1 MAAISPT
8 NADAR
13 LRISRRC
20 VRLCKLQFERDAL
33 FLSSRSR
40 SEDVTGSLER
50 RFCALIAR
58 RPWTNL
64 TPKPRPRQWEN
75 PLHAYVRFGS
85 KLARVGRGYTS
96 ISVRCPSNSDRL
108 GAWQRTD
115 ARCQSGLL
123 QCNSLRDP
131 DGPVSRDLLW
141 RGGTGPILNPL
152 WPLLNLLVA
161 RFRIE
166 EHRRKG
172 SALCLAIR
180 KNVVSTRC
188 VVRSCQKGGQ
198 PRAGT
203 NVPKSCPAMAQAGH
217 RARAR
222 ARVAG

>member
-1 MAAISPT
+1 VNGGNVSFGRATALSEASSAFSSIDTTSCVSIRYRMAAISPT

-96 ISVRCPSNSDRL
+96 ISARCPSNSDRL

-123 QCNSLRDP
+123 QCNSSRDP

-141 RGGTGPILNPL
+141 RGGTGL
-152 WPLLNLLVA
+152 
-161 RFRIE
+161 F
-166 EHRRKG
+166 
-172 SALCLAIR
+172 
-180 KNVVSTRC
+180 
-188 VVRSCQKGGQ
+188 
-198 PRAGT
+198 
-203 NVPKSCPAMAQAGH
+203 
-217 RARAR
+217 
-222 ARVAG
+222 